1 MVSSDKEKRVRR
13 MIDQV
18 VSRGLRSKVE
28 NRIYS
33 LFVLCGA
40 GLVIFAFQRHLI
52 QGVEGML
59 FTVLFV
65 VTCVALFVLGYI
77 MREMRK
83 VKLLGIVV
91 RADQVGERRLNQ
103 QAYML
108 LIAEHR
114 VIEEADFRR
123 ELAKAMKSLR

>member
-1 MVSSDKEKRVRR
+1 